1 MSARDSAVGSAVGAR
16 VDSFAGAGAAAGAAA
31 PALVNV
37 EGLTVGFGA
46 GHDATTVVRDVSF
59 RIDRGQCL
67 ALVGESGSGKSV
79 TARSLVGLAGLGS
92 TVRADRLSFDGADTR
107 TWSDRQWRSTRGDRI
122 GFVLQDALSSLDVLR
137 TVGAEIAEP
146 LKLHTSLSRRERTA
160 KVFDLLARVGV
171 PEPELRYAQL
181 PSQLSGGLRQRALI
195 ASAIAA
201 DPEFLIAD
209 EPTTALDASI
219 AAQIIRLLETL
230 KGSSTGMLVVSHD
243 LSVVARI
250 ADRIAVMQHG
260 EIVEEGT
267 TDAVLFDPQHSY
279 TKTLIAA
286 VPSPSSRRRRLS
298 APVEGTDAGASVAR
312 ADSNAGLT
320 GLGATSGATGSD
332 PTATHTR
339 PKRDRDAAPLV
350 VVERIS
356 KSFPGHD
363 RTRRTVVDDVS
374 FSIRRGTTL
383 GIVGESGSGKTTTA
397 RILANLETPDS
408 GSVSIDSVSWASATP
423 AERTRL
429 RRQVQVVYQDP
440 LSSFDPRYTVSR
452 IIGEAVSASGRASR
466 VDRAARVS
474 ELLGLVRLGAA
485 HLDRRPIEL
494 SGGQRQ
500 RVAIARALAANPA
513 LLVLDEPVSALDV
526 SVQAQVLDLLADLQD
541 ELDLTYLFISHD
553 LGVIFHVSDEVLV
566 MKDGRVVEAGAV
578 DEVFSRPAHGYT
590 RGLLDA
596 LPHFDSARG

>member
-1 MSARDSAVGSAVGAR
+1 MSARDSAVGSR
-16 VDSFAGAGAAAGAAA
+16 AASPVGAAA
-31 PALVNV
+31 PTLVDV
-37 EGLTVGFGA
+37 QGLTVGFGA

-92 TVRADRLSFDGADTR
+92 TVRADRLNFDGADTR
-107 TWSDRQWRSTRGDRI
+107 AWSDRQWRSTRGDRI

-146 LKLHTSLSRRERTA
+146 LTLHTSLSRRERTA

-171 PEPELRYAQL
+171 PEPELRYTQL

-298 APVEGTDAGASVAR
+298 APVEGTDAGASAGAAS

-320 GLGATSGATGSD
+320 GLNSTSGATGSHA
-332 PTATHTR
+332 TATHTR
-339 PKRDRDAAPLV
+339 PQRDRDATPLV
-350 VVERIS
+350 VVEHIS

-452 IIGEAVSASGRASR
+452 IIGEAVSASGRFSR
-466 VDRAARVS
+466 VERTARVS
-474 ELLGLVRLGAA
+474 ELLGLVRLGPA

-566 MKDGRVVEAGAV
+566 MKDGRIVEAGAV